1 MLDLIFG
8 VVAILEFLVI
18 VILWVLAGPCQEYI
32 KVSLAKI
39 KPPLLLTT
47 FADNTSRL
55 IRGRSA
61 DGKIRAEID
70 DKLYD
75 WLQIESGGTRFG
87 AVQLQHVND
96 AYGILTDP
104 SKMAAIER
112 VQEEYG
118 VKTNRE
124 LLNAIKEGVAPN
136 GKKIDKNDVVLVPL
150 FTKVNVQSVAFW
162 SGMTPKSRGES
173 VESTYL
179 VRTLINKNLTDK
191 AHGLGANIGVI
202 ALLAVMGLAA
212 LAIFLGGAGGAGA

>member
-1 MLDLIFG
+1 MLSLIFG
-8 VVAILEFLVI
+8 IAAILEFLVI

-32 KVSLAKI
+32 KASLAKV

-47 FADNTSRL
+47 FADNTSRFL
-55 IRGRSA
+55 RGRSA

-75 WLQIESGGTRFG
+75 WLQLEAGGTRFG

-96 AYGILTDP
+96 AYGVLTD
-104 SKMAAIER
+104 SNKMAAIEA
-112 VQEEYG
+112 VQEKYG

-124 LLNAIKEGVAPN
+124 LLQAIKDGVAPN
-136 GKKIDKNDVVLVPL
+136 GEKISKNDEVLVPL

-162 SGMTPKSRGES
+162 SGMTPRSRGES

-179 VRTLINKNLTDK
+179 VKTLINKNLTEK
-191 AHGLGANIGVI
+191 GGGFGSNIGVI
-202 ALLAVMGLAA
+202 ALLAVMGLAGLA
-212 LAIFLGGAGGAGA
+212 LFLGGGGG

>member
-1 MLDLIFG
+1 MLSLIFG
-8 VVAILEFLVI
+8 IAAILEFLVI

-32 KVSLAKI
+32 KASLAKI

-47 FADNTSRL
+47 FADNTSRFL
-55 IRGRSA
+55 RGRSA

-75 WLQIESGGTRFG
+75 WLQLEAGGTRFG

-96 AYGILTDP
+96 AYGVLTD
-104 SKMAAIER
+104 SNKMAAIEA
-112 VQEEYG
+112 VQEKYG

-124 LLNAIKEGVAPN
+124 LLQAIKDGVAPN
-136 GKKIDKNDVVLVPL
+136 GEKISKNDEVLVPL

-162 SGMTPKSRGES
+162 SGMTPRSRGES

-179 VRTLINKNLTDK
+179 VKTLINKNLTEK
-191 AHGLGANIGVI
+191 GGGFGSNIGVI
-202 ALLAVMGLAA
+202 ALLAVMGLAGLA
-212 LAIFLGGAGGAGA
+212 LFLGGGGA